1 MAAGEIRGAEIVPI
15 VVTYGAT
22 VAFGDVVHLEADGK
36 WDPVAAGDTGKFGVA
51 IDAGVDTDT
60 GRVVILGRMD
70 VLNGST
76 TVIPKG
82 ATVMPY
88 GSACVMLATAPA
100 TTSIVGIVGTAM
112 DEIAA
117 SSAGT
122 VYVGL
127 GE

>member
-1 MAAGEIRGAEIVPI
+1 MAAGEIRGEEIVVI
-15 VVTYGAT
+15 VVTYGNTIAI
-22 VAFGDVVHLEADGK
+22 GDAVHLEADGY

-51 IDAGVDTDT
+51 LDAGVVTDT
-60 GRVVILGRMD
+60 GRVAILGRMD
-70 VLNGST
+70 ILNGST

-88 GSACVMLATAPA
+88 GAGCVMLATAPA